1 MTSRLNRWRLMLER
15 LYVEVPHDFLIYLK
29 FKSLPQDDEFLDK
42 NIPWINNMSLA
53 VFENSWSH
61 RMILEML
68 SRSTQLPDLLFINT
82 LIKLANVKDLTKVE
96 SLDKAIKLLETK
108 EKEFKIDEEKVE
120 IEIFENLEKELEN
133 EDTKLINNKLN
144 QEIDKI
150 TDGKEEVEEEIHKLE
165 KTQLLEDLGERIF
178 GKYSYHYYLL
188 IENQMEIFYS
198 LINNKE
204 FNKEIYDLKGL
215 ICEQEKTQ
223 NQLAEMLMKNWKE
236 ILSKIKAIQDET
248 IIPSELIERE
258 YIFYPKDEKIKSMK
272 KSIRQS
278 YYELVEIPE
287 LTRTKSSPKIE
298 KKESKIKKES
308 RMNAPKQP
316 EYVKQKEFKLGIN
329 RFKERIEQVSK
340 GALLNW
346 IRDLE
351 YEKIQEG
358 INEGRILLEN
368 YETDIQEELKFL
380 KFKRKIRL

>member
-15 LYVEVPHDFLIYLK
+15 LYVEIPHNFLIYLK

-82 LIKLANVKDLTKVE
+82 LIKLANMKDLIKTE
-96 SLDKAIKLLETK
+96 SLDKAIRLLETK
-108 EKEFKIDEEKVE
+108 QKEFLLNEEKVE
-120 IEIFENLEKELEN
+120 VEIFEELEKELEN
-133 EDTKLINNKLN
+133 EETKLINNKLD
-144 QEIDKI
+144 QEINQI
-150 TDGKEEVEEEIHKLE
+150 IEGKEEVEEEIQNLE
-165 KTQLLEDLGERIF
+165 RVQLLEDMGERIF

-188 IENQMEIFYS
+188 MENQMEIFYN
-198 LINNKE
+198 LINNKAT
-204 FNKEIYDLKGL
+204 KKDIIDLKGL

-223 NQLAEMLMKNWKE
+223 NKLAEMLMENWKE
-236 ILSKIKAIQDET
+236 ILSKIKAIQDES

-287 LTRTKSSPKIE
+287 LTRSNSSPKSE
-298 KKESKIKKES
+298 KKESKI
-308 RMNAPKQP
+308 NAPKQVKIP
-316 EYVKQKEFKLGIN
+316 KQKEFKLGIK
-329 RFKERIEQVSK
+329 RFKEQTEQISK

-346 IRDLE
+346 IRNLE
-351 YEKIQEG
+351 YEKIQTG

-380 KFKRKIRL
+380 KLKRKIRL